1 MDEIKRIHELRAL
14 IEKYNYEY
22 YALDNPSVS
31 DAYYDELMKE
41 LIALENKHPEIDKST
56 SPTQRVGGVVLP
68 YFNKIVHKRPML
80 SLGNVFSIDEIR
92 AFDKRVRQEVGYE
105 PEYVCELKID
115 GLSISIE
122 YVDGKINYGATRG
135 DGISG
140 EDVTNNVKTIATL
153 PLKVDEKNTFEVRGE
168 VFMSKKTFAKIN
180 LQKEKEG
187 EEGFAN
193 ARNAAA
199 GSLRQLDSS
208 IAAKRNLEV
217 FIYYLVNA
225 KDFNINSQY
234 DSLKWLEKM
243 GFRVNP
249 NYRLCKNID
258 EVIEYVEEFSKVRD
272 DLPYDIDGL
281 VIKVNDFAMQD
292 ELGFTSKSP
301 KWAVAFKFP
310 AVEVTTK
317 LKDIIF
323 TVGRTGK
330 ITPNAVLEPV
340 FIAGSTVQRATLHNE
355 DYVLDKD
362 IRIGDYVVIRKAG
375 DIIPEVVRSLPEKRR
390 GNETKFKMIENCPA
404 CNEPISRKDSQAAHF
419 CVNKYCPAKKMEGII
434 HFASR
439 NAMNIEGLGEKI
451 VEQFYDLGILKS
463 IDDIYLLETKK
474 DEIIN
479 LEGFGEKS
487 YQNII
492 DSVNKSKSNSLER
505 LLFGLGI
512 SGVGEK
518 MAKVLAKTF
527 KNIDALKEATYE
539 DLIDI
544 PDVGDITASEIVT
557 FFEDVVNLELIIRL
571 KELGVNMTYLSSEEE
586 FKETIFNNKKVV
598 VTGTLTK
605 FSRNEIKSL
614 LEGLNATVSGS
625 VSKNTDYVIV
635 GESPGS
641 KYDKALKLGIKII
654 NEDELT
660 RLLEGEESEN

>member
-281 VIKVNDFAMQD
+281 VIKVNDFAMQE

-390 GNETKFKMIENCPA
+390 GNETKFEMIENCPA

-527 KNIDALKEATYE
+527 KNIDALKEAAYE

>member
-243 GFRVNP
+243 RFRVNP

-281 VIKVNDFAMQD
+281 VIKVNDFAMQE

-390 GNETKFKMIENCPA
+390 GNETKFEMIENCPA

-527 KNIDALKEATYE
+527 KNIDALKEATYD

>member
-281 VIKVNDFAMQD
+281 VIKVNDFAMQE

-390 GNETKFKMIENCPA
+390 GNETKFEMIENCPA

-527 KNIDALKEATYE
+527 KNIDALKEATYD

>member
-1 MDEIKRIHELRAL
+1 M
-14 IEKYNYEY
+14 
-22 YALDNPSVS
+22 
-31 DAYYDELMKE
+31 
-41 LIALENKHPEIDKST
+41 
-56 SPTQRVGGVVLP
+56 
-68 YFNKIVHKRPML
+68 
-80 SLGNVFSIDEIR
+80 
-92 AFDKRVRQEVGYE
+92 
-105 PEYVCELKID
+105 
-115 GLSISIE
+115 
-122 YVDGKINYGATRG
+122 
-135 DGISG
+135 
-140 EDVTNNVKTIATL
+140 
-153 PLKVDEKNTFEVRGE
+153 
-168 VFMSKKTFAKIN
+168 
-180 LQKEKEG
+180 
-187 EEGFAN
+187 
-193 ARNAAA
+193 
-199 GSLRQLDSS
+199 
-208 IAAKRNLEV
+208 
-217 FIYYLVNA
+217 
-225 KDFNINSQY
+225 
-234 DSLKWLEKM
+234 
-243 GFRVNP
+243 
-249 NYRLCKNID
+249 
-258 EVIEYVEEFSKVRD
+258 
-272 DLPYDIDGL
+272 
-281 VIKVNDFAMQD
+281 
-292 ELGFTSKSP
+292 
-301 KWAVAFKFP
+301 
-310 AVEVTTK
+310 
-317 LKDIIF
+317 
-323 TVGRTGK
+323 
-330 ITPNAVLEPV
+330 
-340 FIAGSTVQRATLHNE
+340 
-355 DYVLDKD
+355 
-362 IRIGDYVVIRKAG
+362 
-375 DIIPEVVRSLPEKRR
+375 
-390 GNETKFKMIENCPA
+390 
-404 CNEPISRKDSQAAHF
+404 
-419 CVNKYCPAKKMEGII
+419 
-434 HFASR
+434 
-439 NAMNIEGLGEKI
+439 
-451 VEQFYDLGILKS
+451 KS

-527 KNIDALKEATYE
+527 KNIDALKEATYD

>member
-1 MDEIKRIHELRAL
+1 MDEIKRINELRAL

-281 VIKVNDFAMQD
+281 VIKVNDFAMQE

-390 GNETKFKMIENCPA
+390 GNETKFEMIENCPA

-419 CVNKYCPAKKMEGII
+419 CVNKYCPAKRMEGII

>member
-1 MDEIKRIHELRAL
+1 
-14 IEKYNYEY
+14 
-22 YALDNPSVS
+22 
-31 DAYYDELMKE
+31 
-41 LIALENKHPEIDKST
+41 
-56 SPTQRVGGVVLP
+56 
-68 YFNKIVHKRPML
+68 
-80 SLGNVFSIDEIR
+80 
-92 AFDKRVRQEVGYE
+92 
-105 PEYVCELKID
+105 
-115 GLSISIE
+115 
-122 YVDGKINYGATRG
+122 
-135 DGISG
+135 
-140 EDVTNNVKTIATL
+140 
-153 PLKVDEKNTFEVRGE
+153 
-168 VFMSKKTFAKIN
+168 
-180 LQKEKEG
+180 
-187 EEGFAN
+187 
-193 ARNAAA
+193 
-199 GSLRQLDSS
+199 
-208 IAAKRNLEV
+208 
-217 FIYYLVNA
+217 
-225 KDFNINSQY
+225 
-234 DSLKWLEKM
+234 M

-281 VIKVNDFAMQD
+281 VIKVNDFAMQE

-390 GNETKFKMIENCPA
+390 GNETKFEMIENCPA

>member
-281 VIKVNDFAMQD
+281 VIKVNDFAMQE

-301 KWAVAFKFP
+301 KWAVAFKF
-310 AVEVTTK
+310 
-317 LKDIIF
+317 
-323 TVGRTGK
+323 
-330 ITPNAVLEPV
+330 
-340 FIAGSTVQRATLHNE
+340 
-355 DYVLDKD
+355 
-362 IRIGDYVVIRKAG
+362 
-375 DIIPEVVRSLPEKRR
+375 
-390 GNETKFKMIENCPA
+390 
-404 CNEPISRKDSQAAHF
+404 
-419 CVNKYCPAKKMEGII
+419 
-434 HFASR
+434 
-439 NAMNIEGLGEKI
+439 
-451 VEQFYDLGILKS
+451 
-463 IDDIYLLETKK
+463 LL
-474 DEIIN
+474 
-479 LEGFGEKS
+479 
-487 YQNII
+487 
-492 DSVNKSKSNSLER
+492 
-505 LLFGLGI
+505 
-512 SGVGEK
+512 
-518 MAKVLAKTF
+518 
-527 KNIDALKEATYE
+527 
-539 DLIDI
+539 
-544 PDVGDITASEIVT
+544 
-557 FFEDVVNLELIIRL
+557 
-571 KELGVNMTYLSSEEE
+571 
-586 FKETIFNNKKVV
+586 
-598 VTGTLTK
+598 
-605 FSRNEIKSL
+605 
-614 LEGLNATVSGS
+614 
-625 VSKNTDYVIV
+625 
-635 GESPGS
+635 
-641 KYDKALKLGIKII
+641 
-654 NEDELT
+654 
-660 RLLEGEESEN
+660 

>member
-281 VIKVNDFAMQD
+281 VIKVNDFAMQE

-390 GNETKFKMIENCPA
+390 GNETKFEMIENCPA